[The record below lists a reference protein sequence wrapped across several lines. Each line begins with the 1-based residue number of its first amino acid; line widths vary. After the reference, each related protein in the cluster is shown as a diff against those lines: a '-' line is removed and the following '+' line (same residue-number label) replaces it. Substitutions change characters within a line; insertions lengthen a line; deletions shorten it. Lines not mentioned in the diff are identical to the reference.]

1 MAKFVSVSRASRL
14 AGAALLSA
22 IAISAGCSADVNPV
36 APGAISSNDSFT
48 GSATAARSK
57 PADDG
62 KLAVCHRTQGTNGF
76 VLISIAAVALD
87 AHLAHG
93 DGRPGEHVPGQPDR
107 TFGSGCEVS
116 VSSPTRVTIGF
127 SGLAGN
133 AGAFS
138 TYAESGFTVSV
149 TGPSS
154 FTRDWEVA
162 TSYGNPAPFIQ
173 FSVPAGSS
181 PTSGA
186 ISVSGSSA
194 AFRLASVDLYSSLT
208 PIPYELRGFL
218 NGTAVFTATG
228 TVPNTFGSFQTVI
241 NPYAGVLVDSVTI
254 VLTNPAPVCC
264 GNPVGLDNIVLLTAA
279 E

>member
-1 MAKFVSVSRASRL
+1 MADFVSVSRASRL
-14 AGAALLSA
+14 VGAVVLSS
-22 IAISAGCSADVNPV
+22 IAISGCSGDMNPV
-36 APGAISSNDSFT
+36 APAVNSASGPFVA
-48 GSATAARSK
+48 GSAGALPHRAS
-57 PADDG
+57 DNG
-62 KLAVCHRTQGTNGF
+62 KLAVCHRTQRTNGF
-76 VLISIAAVALD
+76 VLISIAAAALD

-93 DGRPGEHVPGQPDR
+93 DGRPGESVPGQPDR
-107 TFGSGCEVS
+107 TFASGCEVS
-116 VSSPTRVTIGF
+116 ASSSTRVTIGF
-127 SGLAGN
+127 GGLAGN

-162 TSYGNPAPFIQ
+162 TSYGNPAPFIL
-173 FSVPAGSS
+173 FNVPAGSS

-186 ISVSGSSA
+186 ITVSDSGS
-194 AFRLASVDLYSSLT
+194 AFRLASIDLYSSLT

-228 TVPNTFGSFQTVI
+228 TVPNTFGSFQTVV
-241 NPYAGVLVDSVTI
+241 NPYAEVLVDSVTI
-254 VLTNPAPVCC
+254 VLINPAPACC
-264 GNPVGLDNIVLLTAA
+264 GNPVGLDNIVLLSPA